1 MIALSRADYR
11 QLYQQDI
18 SNKVETYSFKNF
30 GCVCAEVLHKVEEA
44 ARGHIRYICVV
55 EEVTLV
61 LAFGTRPEIS
71 RQHQYLQ
78 TFTTIYET
86 SKFGTYGTWPDLMA
100 LDFDPDDLV
109 DYKCFVN

>member
-11 QLYQQDI
+11 QNCQRDI
-18 SNKVETYSFKNF
+18 LDQVETYSFKNF
-30 GCVCAEVLHKVEEA
+30 GCVCAEVFHKVEEA

-61 LAFGTRPEIS
+61 LAFGTRPEIG

-78 TFTTIYET
+78 T
-86 SKFGTYGTWPDLMA
+86 
-100 LDFDPDDLV
+100 
-109 DYKCFVN
+109 

>member
-78 TFTTIYET
+78 TKKW
-86 SKFGTYGTWPDLMA
+86 SRRLQS
-100 LDFDPDDLV
+100 LV
-109 DYKCFVN
+109 LTVPGQI